1 MGVPWGDNIPTENLG
16 WVLGV
21 LTLATL
27 VVYLYATMYPSSLSI
42 MERNVKELD
51 VAKLSL
57 IKHAIDSGGTVTVN
71 LNDESITVEDD
82 GNWLEIY
89 LMFEDGTKA
98 IIYNDTFGRITIDG
112 LVYEC
117 GGVFEE
123 DRVIIPPELHYKGST
138 LSLSIV
144 KITNDFS
151 ISGRT
156 KISLKVN
163 KSLHKVFPD
172 SLKNPVNGSFN
183 FELRSD
189 CYKAWAK
196 FLEYEGIDVTVDDVN
211 RTVKFTLPP
220 DLSGIPISLKMFE
233 GGLSAGLSGN
243 ISSFIMHLMGLHQD
257 LDLPIVIDANRYELV
272 IQLKKTGGGS
282 NESYLV
288 IAFID
293 KVEGFYETWRS
304 EDPIPWKDSSLDLNI
319 LDDSITMVYTDQ
331 LGGVVVYDLEG
342 EFADPS
348 ITWGGDVVKGTRK
361 SLNEVFSH
369 YISLFSNSRIIIKK
383 PTDVKYKG
391 CDMDNSWI
399 YIEGEFVN
407 CIKFLYIA
415 EHRVRI
421 EW

>member
-1 MGVPWGDNIPTENLG
+1 MGWILG
-16 WVLGV
+16 F

-27 VVYLYATMYPSSLSI
+27 AIYLYAVMYPSSLSI

-71 LNDESITVEDD
+71 LDDESLTVESE
-82 GNWLEIY
+82 GNWLKIY
-89 LMFEDGTKA
+89 LTFEDGTKA
-98 IIYNDTFGRITIDG
+98 VIYNDTFGRITIDG

-117 GGVFEE
+117 GGVFEK
-123 DRVIIPPELHYKGST
+123 DRMIIPPELYYKGST

-144 KITNDFS
+144 KIMNNFS

-163 KSLHKVFPD
+163 KSLHKVFPY

-196 FLEYEGIDVTVDDVN
+196 FFEYKGINVTVDDAN
-211 RTVKFTLPP
+211 RTVKFSLPP
-220 DLSGIPISLKMFE
+220 DLSGIPLSLKMFE
-233 GGLSAGLSGN
+233 GCLSAGLSGK
-243 ISSFIMHLMGLHQD
+243 ISSFIMHLVGLRQD

-272 IQLKKTGGGS
+272 IQLKKTAGGS

-304 EDPIPWKDSSLDLNI
+304 EDPIPWEDSSLDLNL
-319 LDDSITMVYTDQ
+319 LDDDITMMYTDQ
-331 LGGVVVYDLEG
+331 LKGVVVYDLEG

-348 ITWGGDVVKGTRK
+348 VTWGGDVVEGARK
-361 SLNEVFSH
+361 SLDEVFSH
-369 YISLFSNSRIIIKK
+369 YISLFSNNMIIMKK

-391 CDMDNSWI
+391 CDEDNSWI

-415 EHRVRI
+415 EHKVRI